1 VHTDLLKICVHF
13 FSEIMGVLV
22 RVLGLDIGGANV
34 KVCTADGE
42 STSICFPIWENKDGL
57 RSVLQTLPVLQGIT
71 PEIVALTMT
80 AELADCFA
88 SKAEGV
94 EFIVGIVSEVFA
106 DSIIRVWLT
115 SGEFVEPEDA
125 IDLPELAGASNWHA
139 LATWAGRAVP
149 AGPALLID
157 VGSTTTDIIPLLD
170 GLPIP
175 EGRTD
180 LERMKASELLYT
192 GVRRTPVCAMVLSV
206 PLVCVDKDGNPTEEV
221 LVPVAAELFATSLDV
236 HILNGD
242 IAADG
247 RDVDTADRRPA
258 TVANSLNR
266 LAHMVCC
273 DASELTESQLKHMAA
288 YVSEKQVAQIAK
300 AIRNRGEYLRAFAD
314 TATPVQVLLSGSG
327 TWLAERALQEPG
339 KCSFASISN
348 LSEMFVRNVSGCAPA
363 FAVARLAAER
373 CLDDLLPI
381 QPF

>member
-1 VHTDLLKICVHF
+1 
-13 FSEIMGVLV
+13 M

-34 KVCTADGE
+34 KASTADGE
-42 STSICFPIWENKDGL
+42 SISIRFPIWENKEGL
-57 RSVLQTLPVLQGIT
+57 RSVLQALPVLKGTT

-80 AELADCFA
+80 AELADCFVT
-88 SKAEGV
+88 KAEGV
-94 EFIVGIVSEVFA
+94 EFIIRVVKDVFP

-125 IDLPELAGASNWHA
+125 TELPELAGASNWHA

-157 VGSTTTDIIPLLD
+157 VGSTTTDIIPLMD

-180 LERMKASELLYT
+180 LERLKASELLYT
-192 GVRRTPVCAMVLSV
+192 GIRRTPVCAMIASVPVLSV
-206 PLVCVDKDGNPTEEV
+206 DNDDNALGEV
-221 LVPVAAELFATSLDV
+221 MLPVAAELFATSLDV

-242 IAADG
+242 LSPDE
-247 RDVDTADRRPA
+247 RDIDTADRRPA
-258 TVANSLNR
+258 TVQNSLNR
-266 LAHMVCC
+266 MAHMVCC
-273 DASELTESQLKHMAA
+273 DASELTETQLKHMAG

-300 AIRNRGEYLRAFAD
+300 AIRNRCDYLRTFLAAER
-314 TATPVQVLLSGSG
+314 PVQVLLSGSG

-339 KCSFASISN
+339 VSTFASISN

-373 CLDDLLPI
+373 CLDDLLPV